1 MGSQVA
7 STNDRSRM
15 HWTPSMERYFIDV
28 MLEHVQRGNRVGYTF
43 NKHAWSDMLAR
54 FNAKFGSQCDKD
66 VLKSRYSSL
75 WKQFHDVKNILC
87 HAGFSWDAARQ
98 MVVADDV
105 SWDEYLE
112 TQTDA
117 RCYRTKPVLNFDDLC
132 VIYSHTS
139 ADGRYSLSS
148 HDACV
153 NSEVQRGDGMGSNAV
168 LNSGLRTDWSA
179 SMDQYFIELLLDQ
192 LSRGNIINHQFSKKA
207 WTDMLDMFKA
217 KFGSHFCKRILKNRL
232 KKLLKYYCDI
242 TNLLKQGFLWD
253 DQQRMIAADESVWD
267 AYVKVYYR
275 GRFGCDRGWGEEEY
289 ELIYI
294 NVSDDEIS
302 NLHQEQS
309 HDVTSGKKAGELQ
322 LRGEGKGCRN
332 PSGSD
337 RTRTYW
343 TPPMDQCLIDLL
355 LKQVKSGNRL
365 GQTFITQAW
374 NDMITSFNAQFK
386 SQCDKEVLK
395 NRYKHLR
402 KQFNDVNN
410 LLQQSGFS
418 WDDKREIVA
427 AQDHVWHAYIKVH
440 PEARSLRVKTLPG
453 YRKLCVIFGEECS
466 GTRYI
471 QLSRNAD
478 PSCEMPM
485 SIAGEQKNSTLH
497 GVCGA
502 ASTIDWTESK
512 ECCFIDLMIEQV
524 NRRNMIGNLFNEQAW
539 THMTEAF
546 CAKFGHQYDKQFLV
560 DQYLCLMKLHDDI
573 GDLLS
578 HGGFAWDETL
588 QIIVAENDTWDA
600 YIKDHPDAIS
610 YRNRILY
617 LYNDL
622 RKVFGNIA
630 SDARVSSQEQ
640 LHLMDANDI
649 AIEMDM
655 DGNLVVSDNTEI
667 LSQDR
672 RVSNDEMDMVGISGN
687 LNVTSNNG
695 ISNQDTERPRE
706 MDINGRSGDL
716 VVTGKRNKMDTNGSC
731 RKPQHVKK
739 RPRAKAMDSRPP
751 KKNMR
756 VKEALSE
763 MASAV
768 KSLMNNKERN
778 DYNSPL
784 ENALSELQ
792 AMPDIDDEL
801 VMDACD
807 LLEDE
812 RMAKIFLALDIS
824 LRKKWLL
831 RKLRQ

>member
-1 MGSQVA
+1 
-7 STNDRSRM
+7 
-15 HWTPSMERYFIDV
+15 
-28 MLEHVQRGNRVGYTF
+28 
-43 NKHAWSDMLAR
+43 
-54 FNAKFGSQCDKD
+54 
-66 VLKSRYSSL
+66 
-75 WKQFHDVKNILC
+75 
-87 HAGFSWDAARQ
+87 
-98 MVVADDV
+98 
-105 SWDEYLE
+105 
-112 TQTDA
+112 
-117 RCYRTKPVLNFDDLC
+117 
-132 VIYSHTS
+132 
-139 ADGRYSLSS
+139 
-148 HDACV
+148 
-153 NSEVQRGDGMGSNAV
+153 
-168 LNSGLRTDWSA
+168 
-179 SMDQYFIELLLDQ
+179 
-192 LSRGNIINHQFSKKA
+192 
-207 WTDMLDMFKA
+207 
-217 KFGSHFCKRILKNRL
+217 
-232 KKLLKYYCDI
+232 
-242 TNLLKQGFLWD
+242 
-253 DQQRMIAADESVWD
+253 
-267 AYVKVYYR
+267 
-275 GRFGCDRGWGEEEY
+275 
-289 ELIYI
+289 
-294 NVSDDEIS
+294 
-302 NLHQEQS
+302 
-309 HDVTSGKKAGELQ
+309 
-322 LRGEGKGCRN
+322 
-332 PSGSD
+332 
-337 RTRTYW
+337 
-343 TPPMDQCLIDLL
+343 MDQCLIDLL

-440 PEARSLRVKTLPG
+440 PEARALRVKTLPG

-485 SIAGEQKNSTLH
+485 LIAGEQKNSTLH

-622 RKVFGNIA
+622 CKVFGNIA

-667 LSQDR
+667 LIQDR

-687 LNVTSNNG
+687 LNVTGNNG

-716 VVTGKRNKMDTNGSC
+716 VVTGKRNKMDTNGLC

-739 RPRAKAMDSRPP
+739 RPRANATDSRPP

-768 KSLMNNKERN
+768 KSLMDNKEGN

-801 VMDACD
+801 VMDSCD